1 MYKQCFLCDSDA
13 LIKLMKATI
22 LKTFA
27 EHFNC
32 IITKE
37 IEDEV
42 VTAGKRSLHSDADEI
57 ETLIEKKMITVR
69 EIHAPKIEQAFD
81 RLGKG
86 ERSLYALQK
95 TKKDVII
102 ISDDKTFVNKIREE
116 HIPFITSLD
125 CIRIAF
131 ELHTINKETA
141 LQKLEN
147 LKPYCNETQYQK
159 IKKQLGE

>member
-27 EHFNC
+27 EHFTC

-37 IEDEV
+37 IENEV
-42 VTAGKRSLHSDADEI
+42 VTAGKRSLHSDAEEI
-57 ETLIEKKMITVR
+57 EILIEKKIIIVR
-69 EIHAPKIEQAFD
+69 EAHVLKIESPFD

-86 ERSLYALQK
+86 EVSLYALQK
-95 TKKDVII
+95 TKKDAII

-131 ELHTINKETA
+131 ELNLITKETA

-147 LKPYCNETQYQK
+147 LKPYCNETHYQK
-159 IKKQLGE
+159 TKNQLGD